1 MSLTLRPNLFWDVD
15 VQAIDLQKHKASV
28 IERVVTRGR
37 WEEFKE
43 ALQFYGK
50 PTVKEVLLNARWL
63 DKRTLAFCSAIF
75 ATPVTEFRCYK
86 LAQSN
91 PAHWDY

>member
-1 MSLTLRPNLFWDVD
+1 MNLNLRQNLFWDTD
-15 VQAIDLQKHKASV
+15 INSIDLQKHKASV
-28 IERVVTRGR
+28 IERIVVRGR
-37 WEEFKE
+37 WDEFK
-43 ALQFYGK
+43 ALLQFYGK
-50 PTVKEVLLNARWL
+50 PTVREVLLNARWL

-75 ATPVTEFRCYK
+75 ETPVTEFRCYK

>member
-1 MSLTLRPNLFWDVD
+1 MGLPLRQNLFWDVD
-15 VQAIDLQKHKASV
+15 VTTIDLQKHKASV
-28 IERVVTRGR
+28 IERIATRGR
-37 WEEFKE
+37 WEEFQ
-43 ALQFYGK
+43 AILQFYGK
-50 PTVKEVLLNARWL
+50 QTVKEVLLNARWL

-75 ATPVTEFRCYK
+75 QIPITEFRCYK